1 VTRVYVDI
9 SVFTHTSSVGVVN
22 GHMDLDVVPTEGGV
36 VNFDRPRRPIAP
48 LNLSGF
54 TPSITVEHVLPPI
67 PGGSEVALS
76 LADITLATRAD
87 ALKVVRYLERGF
99 GLYFNEH

>member
-9 SVFTHTSSVGVVN
+9 SVFTPTSSVGVVN
-22 GHMDLDVVPTEGGV
+22 GHMDLEVVPTEGEV
-36 VNFDRPRRPIAP
+36 VTFDKPRSPIAP
-48 LNLSGF
+48 LNLSDF
-54 TPSITVEHVLPPI
+54 TPSIAVEHVLPPI
-67 PGGSEVALS
+67 PGSSEVSLS

-87 ALKVVRYLERGF
+87 ALKVAQYLEQGF